1 MGTLNSEQ
9 NTTPNREAIKNS
21 ILEMLDEL
29 TNAEALELE
38 DFIVNHCDNAS
49 FIDDNGDFPNLF
61 RIFVTGHREDLNV

>member
-1 MGTLNSEQ
+1 MNSEPISI
-9 NTTPNREAIKNS
+9 PNREAIKNS

-49 FIDDNGDFPNLF
+49 FVDDNGDFPNLF
-61 RIFVTGHREDLNV
+61 RIFVTGHREDLIV